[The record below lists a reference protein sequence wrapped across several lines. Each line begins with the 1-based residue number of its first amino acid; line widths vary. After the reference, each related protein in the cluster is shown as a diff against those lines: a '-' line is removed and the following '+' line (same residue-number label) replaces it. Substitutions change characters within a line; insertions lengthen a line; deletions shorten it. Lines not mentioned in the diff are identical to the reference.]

1 MKEPFELVHKN
12 QYRLSC
18 RPEPTPDGKFLA
30 RAIVSWIDKGGE
42 ALSHRLR
49 PEMAAFATAA
59 EAAMAGR
66 DAAVGWVD
74 ARELELA
81 AIAVAAPHVVEVA
94 PSPRSASL
102 PMLHAIHDV
111 GVARQI
117 GSHSDAVEAGPNL
130 RWLMTSGTPGL
141 SAAGELP
148 RDIVGQSDIAWQHVV
163 AMLAKAGMTVADIV
177 KVTQYLT
184 SAEDIAAYAKVRS
197 RFLGGMRPASMLL
210 VVPQLV
216 WPGFLIEVEVIAAKA
231 AAPV

>member
-49 PEMAAFATAA
+49 PEMDAFATAA

-66 DAAVGWVD
+66 EAAVAWVD
-74 ARELELA
+74 AREAEIV
-81 AIAVAAPHVVEVA
+81 AIAAAAPHAVEVA
-94 PSPRSASL
+94 SSPPSADL
-102 PMLHAIHDV
+102 PMLHTIYDV

-117 GSHSDAVEAGPNL
+117 GSYSDAVEAGPNL
-130 RWLMTSGTPGL
+130 RWLMTSGTPGPA
-141 SAAGELP
+141 AAGELP

-184 SAEDIAAYAKVRS
+184 RAEDIAAYAKVRS
-197 RFLGGMRPASMLL
+197 RFLGEMRPASMLL
-210 VVPQLV
+210 IVPQLV